1 MEKGTQAKRGKNIAV
16 RFADNRASGTA
27 WDVDNEFTQRNSFS
41 AIVTAYD
48 KNLVQPT
55 VMKNFHPM
63 GGTRVVLDVIVPS
76 ATGIT
81 AER

>member
-1 MEKGTQAKRGKNIAV
+1 MPSDLLTIV
-16 RFADNRASGTA
+16 LRALHGMLTMNLPSAT
-27 WDVDNEFTQRNSFS
+27 
-41 AIVTAYD
+41 AIVTGD
-48 KNLVQPT
+48 KNLIQPA

-63 GGTRVVLDVIVPS
+63 GGIRVVLDVIVPS